1 MCRMAQGA
9 QLRSFPDGRVVDMEI
24 ALNGSLLGTPS
35 IRRELKM
42 SIPASLVRFII
53 DSIPHVG

>member
-1 MCRMAQGA
+1 MAQGA